1 MQALGARRV
10 AVAAASTSFKAL
22 PPTTRRPRAS
32 PPLARATSPADAT
45 PAAAAAAATAAAP
58 ARAPDGG
65 GGGSGSAGAAASPA
79 PAAAYPAPPAPYSV
93 LDLEIDSVLERELAA
108 VAQTAA
114 RSSSDE
120 EEDGGGGGRNSN
132 GGRSPALVGAT
143 AAASTRPGPG
153 PGAVG
158 LLRKTK
164 LVCTI
169 GPASCTYES
178 LARLAEGGMSVARLN
193 LCHADRDWHAAAIG
207 AVRRVNAN
215 LGTSVA
221 IMVDTEGSEVH
232 TGELAAPIELEE
244 GAAVVL
250 TVRAGPVP
258 SPGPSGQG
266 AEAASVT
273 PVIPVSRYET
283 LVEQLRPGDV
293 VVVDGGMV
301 ELVVQSRAGPD
312 VRCAAVE
319 RGLILS
325 RAGLTFRREG
335 ELLRGPPSS
344 VITSK
349 DWADIDFA
357 LAAGVDF
364 IAVSFVRSADV
375 LRSLRSYAAAR
386 CEALGTRPPELVAK
400 IEALDC
406 LRNLDAVIEAS
417 DAVMV
422 ARGDL
427 GAQIDLEDVPAV
439 QKAVV
444 LRARQLGK
452 PCIVAHDLLR
462 SMISLPVPT
471 RAEVADVADV
481 VRQRA
486 DALMLSG
493 ESAVGA
499 HGPKAL
505 GVLRSV
511 ARRMEARAAA
521 AAADPDAGQG
531 GGAGAEAGAAA
542 ASALLLP
549 QIGATPDG
557 RVSEELCASAA
568 LMANSLRAAAIFVY
582 TRRGY
587 MASFLS
593 RCRPDPPIYAFTD
606 AADVRRRLA
615 LRWGVVPLL
624 MRFEDDPEANVR
636 RSFEALTA
644 RGLLCGG
651 DLVVVVSDLR
661 PEQDNIIRSV
671 QVRRVP

>member
-1 MQALGARRV
+1 M
-10 AVAAASTSFKAL
+10 
-22 PPTTRRPRAS
+22 PPSR
-32 PPLARATSPADAT
+32 
-45 PAAAAAAATAAAP
+45 
-58 ARAPDGG
+58 
-65 GGGSGSAGAAASPA
+65 
-79 PAAAYPAPPAPYSV
+79 PAPPAPYSV
-93 LDLEIDSVLERELAA
+93 LELEIDSVLERELAA
-108 VAQTAA
+108 AAQTAA
-114 RSSSDE
+114 RSSDEE
-120 EEDGGGGGRNSN
+120 EEDGASGQ
-132 GGRSPALVGAT
+132 GARGT
-143 AAASTRPGPG
+143 TPTTTSTSTRAAAAS
-153 PGAVG
+153 AAQA
-158 LLRKTK
+158 LLVRKTK

-169 GPASCTYES
+169 GPASCAYES

-193 LCHADRDWHAAAIG
+193 MCHGDHAWHTAAIE
-207 AVRRVNAN
+207 AIRRVNAD

-232 TGELAAPIELEE
+232 TGELETPIELEE
-244 GAAVVL
+244 GAAVCL
-250 TVRAGPVP
+250 TVRQQPAPARAP
-258 SPGPSGQG
+258 LDDG
-266 AEAASVT
+266 AT

-283 LVEQLRPGDV
+283 LVDELLPGDS

-301 ELVVQSRAGPD
+301 ELVVEARVGPD
-312 VRCAAVE
+312 VRCTSLE

-325 RAGLTFRREG
+325 RAGLTFRRGG
-335 ELLRGPPSS
+335 ELIRGRSDLLP

-349 DWADIDFA
+349 DWADVDFA

-375 LRSLRSYAAAR
+375 LQSLRSYAAAR
-386 CEALGTRPPELVAK
+386 CAALGSPPPELIAK
-400 IEALDC
+400 VEALDC
-406 LRNLDAVIEAS
+406 LRNLDSVIAAS
-417 DAVMV
+417 DGVMV

-427 GAQIDLEDVPAV
+427 GAQISVESVPAV
-439 QKAVV
+439 QKAIV
-444 LRARQLGK
+444 LRSRQLGK

-462 SMISLPVPT
+462 SMIALPVPT
-471 RAEVADVADV
+471 RAEVADVADA

-505 GVLRSV
+505 GVLRGV
-511 ARRMEARAAA
+511 ARRMEARV
-521 AAADPDAGQG
+521 AADKGVL
-531 GGAGAEAGAAA
+531 GAPA
-542 ASALLLP
+542 LP

-568 LMANSLRAAAIFVY
+568 LMANSLKAAAVFCY
-582 TRRGY
+582 TRRGF

-624 MRFEDDPEANVR
+624 MRFDVDPEANVR
-636 RSFEALTA
+636 RSFGALRA
-644 RGLLCGG
+644 RGLLASG